1 MSEITIGDVERTV
14 RITAATVLRNE
25 QHFSDLD
32 ALAGDGD
39 FGASLA
45 AGFRVIEADLPSLDK
60 SSIGTFLLKL
70 SMIISKH
77 VGGSSGPLWGTAFM
91 RAGML
96 CKDKTSITLEDL
108 ETIASAAIEG
118 IQQRGGALPGD
129 KTLIDVLIP
138 IRDTIGEHVRGD
150 GDCSAALRDATAA
163 AEQAAERAKGW
174 VARRGRQQFTGDRSI
189 GTPDPGMVAIAI
201 ILGDL
206 CTEFDVS
213 RSAVDA

>member
-1 MSEITIGDVERTV
+1 MSEITFSAVERAIKT
-14 RITAATVLRNE
+14 TAATVLRNE

-45 AGFRVIEADLPSLDK
+45 AGFRVIEADFDTFDRSN
-60 SSIGTFLLKL
+60 IGAFLLKL
-70 SMIISKH
+70 SMVISKH

-91 RAGML
+91 RAGMI
-96 CKDKTSITLEDL
+96 CKDKASMTLEDL
-108 ETIASAAIEG
+108 EKIVTAAIEG
-118 IQQRGGALPGD
+118 IQARAGAQPGD

-138 IRDTIGEHVRGD
+138 IRDVIGEHVRGD
-150 GDCSAALRDATAA
+150 GDTNAALRDATSASEEA
-163 AEQAAERAKGW
+163 TERAKSW

-189 GTPDPGMVAIAI
+189 GTPDPGMVAVSI

-206 CTEFDVS
+206 CTEFGVS
-213 RSAVDA
+213 RSKVDA